1 LFELSSSS
9 QVSVDGGTLGS
20 TKRNSQPAI
29 KVFEENDEEHWP
41 QDRVNGERVATYFLF
56 HIPTNL
62 LNVKDK
68 RKYSKY
74 KEFLH

>member
-1 LFELSSSS
+1 MEGHWVA
-9 QVSVDGGTLGS
+9 QKETA
-20 TKRNSQPAI
+20 SQPAI

-41 QDRVNGERVATYFLF
+41 QDRVNGERVATCFLF